1 MLAMLT
7 ISAVAGNYVK
17 VTSATD
23 FVNGAKYLIVCEDQN
38 VAFNGALETLDAVED
53 FVSVKINDGTITTE
67 DDGAVFEINGNA
79 IKSAS
84 GFYIGQTSD
93 ANGLKQ
99 SKSSDYTNTIS
110 FDEDGNADIVCS
122 NAHLRFNAASNQ
134 MRFRYF
140 KSSSYTGQKA
150 IQLYMLEGSAP
161 AATVAAPTFTP
172 ATQEFEESIDVT
184 LTAEEGATIYYN
196 FDNGENWNEYT
207 QAINLT
213 ETTTIYA
220 YAVKDNVE
228 STVVSATYTLKV
240 AALEVES
247 LEIAADMEDG
257 VEFVF
262 TGDAVVTYQYKQY
275 LYVRDDTGYGLI
287 YGSTNG
293 GKNPVFAQGTI
304 LAPNWEAKTSIYNDE
319 LMEFVNTTGLDS
331 CGLTTVAP
339 EVITADQMADKLN
352 AYVQIDHVKS
362 ISGTTATLTDGT
374 TINLYNRFGKTI
386 QEFSDADAIITG
398 IVNIYN
404 GNLQLYYIGVEG
416 IVAAPEIAPASC
428 DFEESVEVTITAEEG
443 ATIKYSYDNETWA
456 DYTEALTITETT
468 TVYAKAVVGTKES
481 NVVSATYTKVDPA
494 EMVTYTLVTD
504 ASQLANGDKI
514 ILVGYV
520 QVDSVTVQPY
530 AMGDF
535 KTNNFGS
542 VIVDV
547 EDNTVT
553 TALAHVLTLEA
564 NGDNWNFKA
573 NDGRYLYADGS
584 DYIDNQGKTKSQNYL
599 KLQDEVNAYATAAI
613 SMANDTTVIEFQG
626 DNDSK
631 FMRFNPNKNSSGYNP
646 LFSCYKETSSVKNPV
661 YIFKAGTT
669 EPAGLRGDVNNDK
682 NVTIA
687 DVTALIDYL
696 LSGSA
701 EGINTQNANC
711 NLDEGITIADV
722 TVLIDYL
729 LSGNW

>member
-1 MLAMLT
+1 
-7 ISAVAGNYVK
+7 
-17 VTSATD
+17 
-23 FVNGAKYLIVCEDQN
+23 
-38 VAFNGALETLDAVED
+38 
-53 FVSVKINDGTITTE
+53 
-67 DDGAVFEINGNA
+67 
-79 IKSAS
+79 
-84 GFYIGQTSD
+84 
-93 ANGLKQ
+93 
-99 SKSSDYTNTIS
+99 
-110 FDEDGNADIVCS
+110 
-122 NAHLRFNAASNQ
+122 
-134 MRFRYF
+134 
-140 KSSSYTGQKA
+140 
-150 IQLYMLEGSAP
+150 
-161 AATVAAPTFTP
+161 
-172 ATQEFEESIDVT
+172 
-184 LTAEEGATIYYN
+184 
-196 FDNGENWNEYT
+196 
-207 QAINLT
+207 
-213 ETTTIYA
+213 
-220 YAVKDNVE
+220 
-228 STVVSATYTLKV
+228 
-240 AALEVES
+240 
-247 LEIAADMEDG
+247 MEDG

-504 ASQLANGDKI
+504 ASQLADGDKI
-514 ILVGYV
+514 ILVGFN

-530 AMGDF
+530 AMGAYRP
-535 KTNNFGS
+535 KNFNFNA
-542 VIVDV
+542 VEVTV

-553 TALAHVLTLEA
+553 TALANVITLEA
-564 NGDNWNFKA
+564 NGDNWNLKA
-573 NDGRYLYADGS
+573 EEGYLYAAGNSTTNKKNQLMVEDEPDADG
-584 DYIDNQGKTKSQNYL
+584 
-599 KLQDEVNAYATAAI
+599 NANAAI
-613 SMANDTTVIEFQG
+613 YITTDSMSIAFQG
-626 DNDSK
+626 TNDRN
-631 FMRFNPNKNSSGYNP
+631 FLRFNYNSGKP
-646 LFSCYKETSSVKNPV
+646 LFSCYAVSSSVQTPA
-661 YIFKAGTT
+661 YIFKANV
-669 EPAGLRGDVNNDK
+669 EPAGLRGDVNNDE
-682 NVTIA
+682 NVDIA
-687 DVTALIDYL
+687 DVTAMIDYL
-696 LSGSA
+696 LSGM
-701 EGINTQNANC
+701 EINETNADADRDG
-711 NLDEGITIADV
+711 NLNISDV
-722 TVLIDYL
+722 TAIVDYL
-729 LSGNW
+729 MTGNWLN

>member
-1 MLAMLT
+1 MKKFFSLLTLALLT
-7 ISAVAGNYVK
+7 MSAWASTT
-17 VTSATD
+17 VTFDLSSGYA
-23 FVNGAKYLIVCEDQN
+23 NGDV
-38 VAFNGALETLDAVED
+38 VP
-53 FVSVKINDGTITTE
+53 SV
-67 DDGAVFEINGNA
+67 
-79 IKSAS
+79 AS
-84 GFYIGQTSD
+84 GDVTVTFDKGTNQN
-93 ANGLKQ
+93 APKW
-99 SKSSDYTNTIS
+99 YTT
-110 FDEDGNADIVCS
+110 
-122 NAHLRFNAASNQ
+122 
-134 MRFRYF
+134 
-140 KSSSYTGQKA
+140 
-150 IQLYMLEGSAP
+150 GSALRLYGGNT
-161 AATVAAPTFTP
+161 ATVASAGDAISKITFTFSTGDGNNEITCDTGDFNTP
-172 ATQEFEESIDVT
+172 TWTGAASSVIFTVSGTSGHRRIAKIEVT
-184 LTAEEGATIYYN
+184 LGEGGGDTPV
-196 FDNGENWNEYT
+196 DPTEN
-207 QAINLT
+207 L
-213 ETTTIYA
+213 
-220 YAVKDNVE
+220 
-228 STVVSATYTLKV
+228 
-240 AALEVES
+240 VES

-504 ASQLANGDKI
+504 ASQLADGDKI
-514 ILVGYV
+514 ILVGFN

-530 AMGDF
+530 AMGAYRP
-535 KTNNFGS
+535 KNFNFNA
-542 VIVDV
+542 VEVTV

-553 TALAHVLTLEA
+553 TALANVITLEA
-564 NGDNWNFKA
+564 NGDNWNLKA
-573 NDGRYLYADGS
+573 EEGYLYAAGNSTTNKKNQLMVEDEPDADG
-584 DYIDNQGKTKSQNYL
+584 
-599 KLQDEVNAYATAAI
+599 NANAAI
-613 SMANDTTVIEFQG
+613 YITTDSMSIAFQG
-626 DNDSK
+626 TNDRN
-631 FMRFNPNKNSSGYNP
+631 FLRFNYNSGKP
-646 LFSCYKETSSVKNPV
+646 LFSCYAVSSSVQTPA
-661 YIFKAGTT
+661 YIFKANV
-669 EPAGLRGDVNNDK
+669 EPAGLRGDVNNDE
-682 NVTIA
+682 NVDIA
-687 DVTALIDYL
+687 DVTAMIDYL
-696 LSGSA
+696 LSGM
-701 EGINTQNANC
+701 EINETNADADRDG
-711 NLDEGITIADV
+711 NLNISDV
-722 TVLIDYL
+722 TAIVDYL
-729 LSGNW
+729 MTGNWLN